1 MNRQLRSSVPI
12 APSPLKP
19 AIPDYSAVEEKE
31 RKRQERQ
38 RSNYNEHRRARELS
52 PLLPGDH
59 VWIADQQTEGT
70 IAQTSTPR
78 SYQVATDTGTLR
90 RNRRHLNPIPQTT
103 VPTETEPPSSGEFNT
118 PRSNVTVTRSGRVSK
133 PTFRLLEDSHWN

>member
-1 MNRQLRSSVPI
+1 M
-12 APSPLKP
+12 
-19 AIPDYSAVEEKE
+19 
-31 RKRQERQ
+31 
-38 RSNYNEHRRARELS
+38 
-52 PLLPGDH
+52 
-59 VWIADQQTEGT
+59 WITDQQTEGT
-70 IAQTSTPR
+70 IVQTSTPR

-103 VPTETEPPSSGEFNT
+103 VPTETEPPSSGELNT